1 MFVRSDDGV
10 TPGETRGSLPS
21 RFTRNAD
28 GAWSIPTPDTA
39 EEFGWYPVTETDPP
53 AHNPW
58 DSVSRAIVHD
68 GTGFVTEWT
77 VTPGVAPLVDP
88 TERPDEDEVA
98 ASIALL
104 TEDSVGYRA
113 VVGLLL
119 AKGIVTQAEVG
130 AAMAKATERLVVLA
144 DDPAARREMMVARL
158 ANAERLRDG

>member
-1 MFVRSDDGV
+1 MFVFSADGV
-10 TPGETRGSLPS
+10 TVEAVRGGLPS
-21 RFTRNAD
+21 SMARRLD
-28 GAWSIPTPDTA
+28 SGEWSTPALETA
-39 EEFGWYPVTETDPP
+39 HLFGWYPVLETDPP
-53 AHNPW
+53 PHDPW
-58 DSVSRAIVHD
+58 DSVSRTIVHD
-68 GTGFVTEWT
+68 GERFVTEWT
-77 VTPGVAPLVDP
+77 VTPGVEPLVDP

-144 DDPAARREMMVARL
+144 DDPEARRAMMAARL
-158 ANAERLRDG
+158 ANA

>member
-1 MFVRSDDGV
+1 MFVYSPDGV
-10 TPGETRGSLPS
+10 TVETAGALPS
-21 RFTRNAD
+21 RFTRRTD
-28 GAWSIPTPDTA
+28 GAWSIPTPETA
-39 EEFGWYPVTETDPP
+39 EAFGWFPVEQVDRP
-53 AHNPW
+53 AADPW
-58 DSVSRAIVHD
+58 DTVTVDVVHD
-68 GTGFVTEWT
+68 GDQFVQRWT
-77 VTPGVAPLVDP
+77 VTEGVPPLVDP

-144 DDPAARREMMVARL
+144 DNPEVRRAMMAQRL
-158 ANAERLRDG
+158 AAAEALRDG

>member
-1 MFVRSDDGV
+1 MSEVVVDKPLNLRQLGMEIGGSPQFRMSETSLWSDVDQAV
-10 TPGETRGSLPS
+10 LEEAVAAHVADPTILP
-21 RFTRNAD
+21 
-28 GAWSIPTPDTA
+28 
-39 EEFGWYPVTETDPP
+39 PP
-53 AHNPW
+53 P
-58 DSVSRAIVHD
+58 
-68 GTGFVTEWT
+68 
-77 VTPGVAPLVDP
+77 PAPLVDP

-144 DDPAARREMMVARL
+144 DNPEARRAMMAQRL
-158 ANAERLRDG
+158 ANAEALRG